1 MLYKRSRSHPRGGA
15 GQESGAAVVKKELSM
30 GELVIMAMCIIV
42 IAIVL
47 LSPRLGG

>member
-15 GQESGAAVVKKELSM
+15 GQESGAAVVSKLHTRWAW
-30 GELVIMAMCIIV
+30 VFIIATL
-42 IAIVL
+42 AIVL